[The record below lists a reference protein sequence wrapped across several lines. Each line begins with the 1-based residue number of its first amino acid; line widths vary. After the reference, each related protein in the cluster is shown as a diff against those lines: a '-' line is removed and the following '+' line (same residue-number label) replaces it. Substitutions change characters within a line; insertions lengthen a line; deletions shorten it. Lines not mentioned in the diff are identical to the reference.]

1 MEKFRHEEKFLE
13 NLSKMSDQ
21 FFSMI
26 LITDGHGLSPNELKT
41 RTKFTEFFSNS
52 VQYSDGT
59 THLDSIYVFDEDIYI
74 YLSKSDP
81 TISSFSCKIYYP
93 IRKKKDVEFFIL
105 KKKKK
110 KKNGN

>member
-13 NLSKMSDQ
+13 NLYKMSDQ

-81 TISSFSCKIYYP
+81 TISSFSCKIYYS

-105 KKKKK
+105 
-110 KKNGN
+110 N